1 MEITLNEVVDSDIEM
16 QFYIFN
22 LSTQTILSLPME
34 IE

>member
-16 QFYIFN
+16 QFN
-22 LSTQTILSLPME
+22 LSTQTILSLPIE